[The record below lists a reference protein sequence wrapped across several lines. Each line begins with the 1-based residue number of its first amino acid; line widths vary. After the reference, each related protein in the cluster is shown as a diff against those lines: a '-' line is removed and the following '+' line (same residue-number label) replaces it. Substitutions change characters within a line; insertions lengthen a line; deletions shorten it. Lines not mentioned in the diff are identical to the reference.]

1 MGCRSLKKTESTKN
15 LSSKADEAAL
25 KIIHELG
32 LKNNQ
37 QISEEDLYTITK
49 TLYPKEYQTKL
60 EAMLNSKY
68 LQAYYIVNLRK

>member
-1 MGCRSLKKTESTKN
+1 MKKVESAKETCN
-15 LSSKADEAAL
+15 SIDETAL

-49 TLYPKEYQTKL
+49 ALYPKEYQTKL
-60 EAMLNSKY
+60 ETLLNSKY
-68 LQAYYIVNLRK
+68 LKAYYTVDLRT